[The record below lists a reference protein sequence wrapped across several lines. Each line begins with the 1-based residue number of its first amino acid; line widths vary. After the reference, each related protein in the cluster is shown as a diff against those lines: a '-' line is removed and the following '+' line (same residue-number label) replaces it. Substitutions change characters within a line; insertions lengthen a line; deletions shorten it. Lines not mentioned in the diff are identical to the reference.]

1 MTADQ
6 FIKLYNL
13 NVSNKVEKKNWL
25 SYLSWSYAR
34 AEFKKV
40 HPDATYEIKMFD
52 NKPYVYDENLWYMVF
67 TSVTV
72 DWLTHDMRL
81 PVMDY
86 ANNAMKNTA
95 YTYKVKDKAWKLV
108 EKTVQPA
115 TMFDVNKTI
124 MRCLTKN
131 LAMFGLGLYIYNWED
146 LPEELWEQKTEQRVE
161 KKDDDNKP
169 RITEDQ
175 IIAMKN
181 NVDWIK
187 WFKSAPEMVAK
198 IREKYKVSK
207 DNAKWIENLYSIIT
221 WENEADWW
229 DNK

>member
-1 MTADQ
+1 M
-6 FIKLYNL
+6 
-13 NVSNKVEKKNWL
+13 NVSSKVEKKNWL

-40 HPDATYEIKMFD
+40 YPDATYEIKMFD

-72 DWLTHDMRL
+72 NDLTHDMWL
-81 PVMDY
+81 PVMDW
-86 ANNAMKNTA
+86 ANKAMKATE
-95 YTYKVKDKAWKLV
+95 YTYKVKDWQTKKMV

-146 LPEELWEQKTEQRVE
+146 LPEELWEQKTEQKVE
-161 KKDDDNKP
+161 KKDDEKP
-169 RITEDQ
+169 RITEEQ
-175 IIAMKN
+175 IITMKDK
-181 NVDWIK
+181 VDWIK
-187 WFKSAPEMVAK
+187 WFNTKDELVAK
-198 IREKYKVSK
+198 VREKYKVSK
-207 DNAKWIENLYSIIT
+207 DSARAIENIYFLIT
-221 WENEADWW
+221 WKDEWGNWAT
-229 DNK
+229 NS